1 MKMTKWYLM
10 ILCLLVPAMA
20 GLAAVP
26 APAAA
31 ADTASSLVTTEW
43 LQKNLNTPGLVI
55 IDVRTGANYGFAHIP
70 GAVSAPY
77 LQNWE
82 PWNKARQCQLMPT
95 PKYFTGLMRYLGV
108 NNSSHVVI
116 YDHGNTANDATM
128 GGAAV
133 WIMEAMG
140 HASVSY
146 LDGGFTKWTFEGRL
160 VDNKDAA
167 PTPGDF
173 AAKPDASKLATLD
186 EVTENL
192 KTREWLLVDT
202 RNSFQ
207 FFGTSRR
214 PDAAR
219 YGHLPGALNLPAEFL
234 TNAGINR
241 GPASIK
247 NKEDLE
253 AIARG
258 VGIPANLDTKIIT
271 YCNSAQQAGMV
282 YFVLHDLLGYR
293 NVKVFDGS
301 ILEYAASLN
310 LPMVKY
316 SWSEEAK

>member
-10 ILCLLVPAMA
+10 ILCLLVPAIA

-31 ADTASSLVTTEW
+31 DTAYPLVTTEW
-43 LQKNLNTPGLVI
+43 LQENLNTPGLVI

-77 LQNWE
+77 LRHWE
-82 PWNKARQCQLMPT
+82 PWNNERHCQLMPT
-95 PKYFTGLMRYLGV
+95 PEQFSDLMRHLGV

-140 HASVSY
+140 HTSVSY

-160 VDNKDAA
+160 VDNKVPA
-167 PTPGDF
+167 PPPGDF
-173 AAKPDASKLATLD
+173 EARPDPSKLATLN

-207 FFGTSRR
+207 FFGTSKRG
-214 PDAAR
+214 DAPR
-219 YGHLPGALNLPAEFL
+219 YSHLPGALNLPAEFF

-247 NKEDLE
+247 NTEDLE
-253 AIARG
+253 AMAHG
-258 VGIPANLDTKIIT
+258 VGIPANPDTKIIT

-282 YFVLHDLLGYR
+282 YFVLHDLIGYR

-301 ILEYAASLN
+301 ILEYAASFN
-310 LPMVKY
+310 LPLDKY
-316 SWSEEAK
+316 SWSQGAK